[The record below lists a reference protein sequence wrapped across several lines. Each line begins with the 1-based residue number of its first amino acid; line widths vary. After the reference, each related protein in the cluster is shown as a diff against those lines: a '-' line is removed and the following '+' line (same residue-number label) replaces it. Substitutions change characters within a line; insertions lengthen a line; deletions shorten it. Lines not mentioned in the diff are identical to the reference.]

1 VIEILNLDV
10 TVIENVVILVLVAFY
25 IPDSN
30 QLCCSVSEFAM
41 LNECC

>member
-10 TVIENVVILVLVAFY
+10 TLIEIVVIPVLVAFY
-25 IPDSN
+25 VADSN
-30 QLCCSVSEFAM
+30 QLCCYVSEFAM